1 MLSISRQTDYACR
14 VILHLAMLPP
24 GERVTA
30 QGIAKRR
37 LIPRAFVRRVITRL
51 ANAGLV
57 TTARGVNGG
66 LELARPASEISLL
79 DVVQAMEG
87 PLALNACVV
96 NPQECPLMKVCSVH
110 EAWVQARDAL
120 VAELSQ
126 STFDELARHGEKL
139 GA

>member
-24 GERVTA
+24 SERVTA
-30 QGIAKRR
+30 QDIAKKR
-37 LIPRAFVRRVITRL
+37 LIPRALVRRVITQL
-51 ANAGLV
+51 SNAGLL
-57 TTARGVNGG
+57 TTTRGLNGG

-87 PLALNACVV
+87 PLALNACAI
-96 NPQECPLMKVCSVH
+96 NPQACPLMKVCSVH
-110 EAWVQARDAL
+110 ETWVHTREMLA
-120 VAELSQ
+120 AELSQ
-126 STFDELARHGEKL
+126 STFDKLARRGMAL